1 MRTRTYVCPFCRKEE
16 ESIVISEYNKSNS
29 KICSEC
35 SDQISHKK
43 RAEKKILNRAEAI
56 RKKEEEYHL
65 DEILGGTI

>member
-35 SDQISHKK
+35 RDQISPKK
-43 RAEKKILNRAEAI
+43 RAEKIMLNRAEAI
-56 RKKEEEYHL
+56 SKKEEEHHL
-65 DEILGGTI
+65 DDFIG